1 MFCNRIKNT
10 SDVFNQI
17 SCSESLTV
25 PSFQRVLKPKSKKKD
40 KEDKKEDK
48 VIPPLMAQ
56 LNSTTSKASVEGW
69 VGVAHKDGFLVV
81 DFDLATSF
89 EGCMKCHISLL
100 SSCEEDAEEHHSEDM
115 VSPYNVT
122 HSGFRTNSQGRAAG
136 LIPFINN
143 GYGFDKN
150 KCMYLGIHGPVVVD
164 EVDAKKSKK
173 KSKKPKKAR
182 RRLSD
187 KKDDDKE
194 EEPEKEVERV
204 ACGMLL
210 EVGENIYSC
219 DDW

>member
-1 MFCNRIKNT
+1 MLCNRLKNT

-25 PSFQRVLKPKSKKKD
+25 PSFQRALKHKSKKKD
-40 KEDKKEDK
+40 KDEKEDK

-122 HSGFRTNSQGRAAG
+122 HSGFRTNSQGKK
-136 LIPFINN
+136 
-143 GYGFDKN
+143 GFQDYVKDHN
-150 KCMYLGIHGPVVVD
+150 H
-164 EVDAKKSKK
+164 KSIMN
-173 KSKKPKKAR
+173 SPSNR
-182 RRLSD
+182 FNFNRTCSRTH
-187 KKDDDKE
+187 
-194 EEPEKEVERV
+194 P
-204 ACGMLL
+204 
-210 EVGENIYSC
+210 IY
-219 DDW
+219 